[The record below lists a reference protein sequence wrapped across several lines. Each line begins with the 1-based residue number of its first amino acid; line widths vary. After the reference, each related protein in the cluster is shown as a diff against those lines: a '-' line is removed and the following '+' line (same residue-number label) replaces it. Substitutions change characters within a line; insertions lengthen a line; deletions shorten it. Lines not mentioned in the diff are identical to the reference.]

1 MANRTTKR
9 DNFNAIIGI
18 LENADRPDLVAVMAH
33 EIELLDRK
41 NANRSDKP
49 TATQIANAAIKD
61 KIAVTLQPCEWYRL
75 SQIKEMIP
83 ELADSVGT
91 QKTAALCNAMERE
104 GRLNKVIEK
113 RVVYYALPM

>member
-33 EIELLDRK
+33 EIELLDHK

-49 TATQIANAAIKD
+49 TAAQKANESIKE
-61 KIAVTLQPCEWYRL
+61 KILSAMVLNQWYRC
-75 SQIKEMIP
+75 SEIKTLVP
-83 ELADSVGT
+83 ELINLDGT
-91 QKTAALCNAMERE
+91 QKTAALCNALVKE
-104 GRLNKVIEK
+104 GKLIRNVEK
-113 RVVYYALPM
+113 RVVYFALA

>member
-9 DNFNAIIGI
+9 DNFNTIIGI

-49 TATQIANAAIKD
+49 TAAQKENVKIKSAILS
-61 KIAVTLQPCEWYRL
+61 ALEPNRQYRC
-75 SQIKEMIP
+75 SEIKSLVP
-83 ELADSVGT
+83 ELAESVGT
-91 QKTAALCNAMERE
+91 QKTAALMNQLHAM
-104 GRLNKVIEK
+104 GKVTKTVDK
-113 RVVYYALPM
+113 RVVYFALA

>member
-41 NANRSDKP
+41 NANRSNSLTP
-49 TATQIANAAIKD
+49 TQKENA
-61 KIAVTLQPCEWYRL
+61 E
-75 SQIKEMIP
+75 IKEQILVAMNPNKWYKCSEIK
-83 ELADSVGT
+83 ELNPILAKGSGT
-91 QKTAALCNAMERE
+91 QRTAALMNQLHAE
-104 GRLNKVIEK
+104 NKVEKKTEK
-113 RVVYYALPM
+113 RVVYFALA